1 MGTKK
6 TAGFTIIE
14 VMLFLA
20 VSGALAVAILVGS
33 GVAINQQRYRDS
45 VSSLKSFLQEQYSD
59 TTNTTNSRTG
69 DEACTNAVVVTPPS
83 YIPAPQPRGTTDC
96 LLLGRSIVIGSNG
109 TQVTVSNVVGYRTS
123 DTSTVPLGASD
134 IEELK
139 NYKLATSPID
149 QEVKSV
155 DWGARVVKPKTST
168 AQPLAMMII
177 HSPLS
182 GSIMTFVSQTPQP
195 DLNLFANVVPNTIAT
210 NLCVEPSGGSFTGS
224 QLSVRIDPYA
234 TSQSS
239 IEISSESEG
248 ICQ

>member
-69 DEACTNAVVVTPPS
+69 DEACSNAVVVTPPS
-83 YIPAPQPRGTTDC
+83 YIPAPQPRGTTNC
-96 LLLGRSIVIGSNG
+96 LLLGRSIVISNNG

-123 DTSTVPLGASD
+123 DTAPLEATDSL
-134 IEELK
+134 ELTT
-139 NYKLATSPID
+139 NYRLATSPID

-195 DLNLFANVVPNTIAT
+195 DLNLLAKVGPNTVAT

-234 TSQSS
+234 TSQSA

-248 ICQ
+248 IC